1 MVREGRFD
9 DALKRLYEGFNVE
22 SIKRR
27 FNPHYMKFLFGDAL
41 LKKKHERESKEREE

>member
-1 MVREGRFD
+1 MYKLGVLKRAKLMIKEGKFD

-27 FNPHYMKFLFGDAL
+27 YDPKYM
-41 LKKKHERESKEREE
+41 